1 MSTTQTAID
10 PTPRRAVAAFADYT
24 DALRTAEY
32 LSDNGIPP
40 GRVRIVGQGVRTA
53 EQVAATMSI
62 GRAGL
67 LGAIQGAVIGA
78 LFGLLMGL
86 TLGYE
91 PDVTL
96 PLLFLYGLFWGAIL
110 GGILGTLLYAGIGV
124 RWTPAPLPGLAAERY
139 EIVVDADVAAQAEQ
153 LLRQDTA

>member
-10 PTPRRAVAAFADYT
+10 PTPRRTVAAFADYT

-32 LSDNGIPP
+32 LTDKGIPP
-40 GRVRIVGQGVRTA
+40 GKVRIVGQGVRTA
-53 EQVAATMSI
+53 EQVAATLSS

-67 LGAIQGAVIGA
+67 LGSIQGGLIGA

-86 TLGYE
+86 AFGYE

-96 PLLFLYGLFWGAIL
+96 PLLFLYGMIWGAVL
-110 GGILGTLLYAGIGV
+110 GGILGTLLYAGIGA
-124 RWTPAPLPGLAAERY
+124 RWTPAPVPALAAERY
-139 EIVVDADVAAQAEQ
+139 EIVVDADVAAQAER
-153 LLRQDTA
+153 LLRRDTA